1 MAKFQVMPDLAPDEY
16 EALKSDIAK
25 RGIQIPVL
33 IDQAGDIVDG
43 HHRFRIAT
51 ELGIVCPTELCQA
64 KTDADKRSLAI
75 ALNLA
80 RRHLTR
86 EQREQMWI
94 AMRQDGMS
102 YQEIAD
108 ADGTVHKTTVMR
120 TVANA
125 TVDLPATVTGK
136 DGKKRAASKP
146 RNQRLG
152 DALEDVLG
160 HDDEKPEVTC
170 EVSPEAK
177 QRFAEAV
184 KTYVDV
190 KRMVDGARVNQRA
203 ADDQQYL
210 IAYLAMQRAID
221 AMEKTKTC
229 PTDKRAK
236 ELWGAIDGLR
246 DVLIDTQ
253 ELPHEHSDEGNPQR
267 SDARDRDDKTEPRQT
282 RRTA

>member
-51 ELGIVCPTELCQA
+51 ELGIVCPTELC
-64 KTDADKRSLAI
+64 R
-75 ALNLA
+75 
-80 RRHLTR
+80 
-86 EQREQMWI
+86 I

-102 YQEIAD
+102 YRQIAE
-108 ADGTVHKTTVMR
+108 ADGTVAPNTVR
-120 TVANA
+120 NA
-125 TVDLPATVTGK
+125 TVQSCTVDIPATVTGK
-136 DGKKRAASKP
+136 DGKQRAASKP
-146 RNQRLG
+146 RNRRLG

-246 DVLIDTQ
+246 DVLIDAQ
-253 ELPHEHSDEGNPQR
+253 ELPHEHSDEGHTQR